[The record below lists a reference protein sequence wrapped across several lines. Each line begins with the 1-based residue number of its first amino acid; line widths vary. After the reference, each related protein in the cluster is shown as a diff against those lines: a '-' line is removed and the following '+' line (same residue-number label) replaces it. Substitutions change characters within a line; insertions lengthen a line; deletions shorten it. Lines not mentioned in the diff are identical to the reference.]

1 MIILALLFIYY
12 QFFREENLA
21 PTSSIKRKFLSGLY
35 AGMIGIFLMIYSIQI
50 TSTTIVDL
58 RHIPLLLVTLY
69 GGPLP
74 GLIAFIVIQITRF
87 IIGINLSS
95 FVSLGLLTSLYIGY
109 LVFREWKVG
118 IFIKAFWMLIYSNV
132 AFSILIIYLLLD
144 IKSIF
149 SEINVLFWITSTVT
163 GAMALYTTEHL
174 RKTNHLFKEYKKSA
188 TIDPLTDLNN
198 VRSFDE
204 ALNRAIQEASTN
216 EKKPLS
222 LLVIDIDHFKNVN
235 DTYDHAAGDI
245 VLTQFGKTLRSS
257 ARLNDIVSRNGGEE
271 FTILLGDCSIREAL
285 EIGERVRFMIEE
297 NAFEINKD
305 VSIHITASIG
315 ASTFPETVPSPAQLY
330 READEA
336 LYHAKR
342 SGRNRIYSNEQTIK
356 VYKYK
361 KRASCPFFIFLSND
375 SK

>member
-1 MIILALLFIYY
+1 MQLIHDFFVNMMIILALLFIYY

-21 PTSSIKRKFLSGLY
+21 PTSSLKRKFLSGLY
-35 AGMIGIFLMIYSIQI
+35 AGIIGVFLMIYSIQVDA
-50 TSTTIVDL
+50 TTIVDL

-69 GGPLP
+69 GGPVP
-74 GLIAFIVIQITRF
+74 GGIALIVIQITRF
-87 IIGINLSS
+87 IIGINVSS

-109 LVFREWKVG
+109 LIFREWKVG
-118 IFIKAFWMLIYSNV
+118 IFIKAFWMLIYSNLV
-132 AFSILIIYLLLD
+132 FSILIVYLLLD
-144 IKSIF
+144 IKSLF
-149 SEINVLFWITSTVT
+149 SEINILFWITSAVT
-163 GAMALYTTEHL
+163 GVMALYTTEHL

-188 TIDPLTDLNN
+188 TIDPLTGLNN

-216 EKKPLS
+216 DEKPLS

-235 DTYDHAAGDI
+235 DTYGHAAGDT
-245 VLTQFGKTLRSS
+245 VLTQFSKTLRSA

-271 FTILLGDCSIREAL
+271 FTILLEDCTNREAL
-285 EIGERVRFMIEE
+285 EIGERVRSMIEE
-297 NAFEINKD
+297 YSFTINKD

-342 SGRNRIYSNEQTIK
+342 SGRNRICSNEQTMK
-356 VYKYK
+356 VYEY
-361 KRASCPFFIFLSND
+361 
-375 SK
+375 